1 MNRHAGCDD
10 DCYASMNQPRSLAA
24 ILAQGIERV
33 EQITLAII
41 ERNDKISIIS
51 N

>member
-1 MNRHAGCDD
+1 
-10 DCYASMNQPRSLAA
+10 MNQPRSLAA
-24 ILAQGIERV
+24 LLGQGIEWF

-41 ERNDKISIIS
+41 ERNDKISIVS

>member
-1 MNRHAGCDD
+1 LIRVDE
-10 DCYASMNQPRSLAA
+10 PAA
-24 ILAQGIERV
+24 IAGGILGQGIERF

>member
-1 MNRHAGCDD
+1 M
-10 DCYASMNQPRSLAA
+10 SQPRSLAA
-24 ILAQGIERV
+24 ILGQGIERV

-41 ERNDKISIIS
+41 ERNNKISIIS

>member
-1 MNRHAGCDD
+1 
-10 DCYASMNQPRSLAA
+10 MNQPRSLAA
-24 ILAQGIERV
+24 ILGQGIERF

-41 ERNDKISIIS
+41 ERNDKISIVS

>member
-1 MNRHAGCDD
+1 
-10 DCYASMNQPRSLAA
+10 MNQPRSLAV
-24 ILAQGIERV
+24 ILGQGIERF
-33 EQITLAII
+33 EQIMLAII

>member
-1 MNRHAGCDD
+1 MLVATMIDTRR
-10 DCYASMNQPRSLAA
+10 RSSRDRRRKNWG
-24 ILAQGIERV
+24 QGIERV
-33 EQITLAII
+33 EHITLAII